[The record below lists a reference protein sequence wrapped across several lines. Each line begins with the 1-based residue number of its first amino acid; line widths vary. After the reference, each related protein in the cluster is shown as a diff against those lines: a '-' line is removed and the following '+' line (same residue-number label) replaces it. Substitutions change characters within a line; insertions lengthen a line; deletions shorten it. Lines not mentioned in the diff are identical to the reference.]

1 MTQTFEWKERG
12 HKWYYFNTAT
22 GKIAGTV
29 NKQALDE
36 IWIALVY
43 TGQYTFTLD
52 DERHLGLLQKMRY
65 SIFGMFKI
73 EHCWKANASTCGR
86 IIV

>member
-1 MTQTFEWKERG
+1 MNQTFEWKERG

-22 GKIAGTV
+22 GKIAGTA

-52 DERHLGLLQKMRY
+52 DERHLGQYIDMYFAKDAVEYFWDIQNRTLLE
-65 SIFGMFKI
+65 G
-73 EHCWKANASTCGR
+73 
-86 IIV
+86 

>member
-1 MTQTFEWKERG
+1 MNRFEWRERG
-12 HKWYYFNTAT
+12 HKWYYFDSAT
-22 GKIAGTV
+22 GKIVGTA

-52 DERHLGLLQKMRY
+52 DERHLGQYIDMYFAKDAVVYFWDIQNRTL
-65 SIFGMFKI
+65 I
-73 EHCWKANASTCGR
+73 EE
-86 IIV
+86 

>member
-1 MTQTFEWKERG
+1 MNQTFEWRERG

-43 TGQYTFTLD
+43 TGQYTESNVARKLTCIREQLNCC
-52 DERHLGLLQKMRY
+52 LKCKQKR
-65 SIFGMFKI
+65 
-73 EHCWKANASTCGR
+73 
-86 IIV
+86 